1 MLSTFNKTRDTL
13 NPKRSTRCIA
23 GAQQVDT
30 QPHVTC
36 DRVYGL
42 TNTKE
47 ITCGCHAHKL
57 TRNKSALHV
66 QNGALTH
73 GKLTYVTST

>member
-1 MLSTFNKTRDTL
+1 MFFRTPRHNTL
-13 NPKRSTRCIA
+13 NPKRSTRYTA

-30 QPHVTC
+30 QAHVTC

-47 ITCGCHAHKL
+47 ITCGCHTHKL
-57 TRNKSALHV
+57 RRNKSALHV
-66 QNGALTH
+66 QNGARTH
-73 GKLTYVTST
+73 GTLTYVTST